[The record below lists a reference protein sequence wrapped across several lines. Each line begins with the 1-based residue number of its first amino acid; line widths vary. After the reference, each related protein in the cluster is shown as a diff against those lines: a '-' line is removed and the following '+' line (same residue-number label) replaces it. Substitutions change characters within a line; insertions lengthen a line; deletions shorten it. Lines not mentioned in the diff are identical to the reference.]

1 MNVSHPLSL
10 LTAEEVTIAREVLD
24 AAGELPD
31 GCSVAHILLAEPP
44 KDELAAWRPGDPV
57 HREVTAL
64 VVPGPELTMVELV
77 VSVTERQVVDRRVI
91 EGMRPTL
98 LFGESFA
105 VMVACT
111 EHPEYRA
118 ALARRGI
125 TDLTHVQIDPWP
137 AGSFGYGVEEGR
149 RVARCISFLRETAD
163 DNGYARPI
171 EGLIV
176 HADLGTGEVL
186 EVIDHAPPDTDPIP
200 LAPQGARYTPQHV
213 GALRADL
220 RPISILQPD
229 GPSFTVED
237 NLVRWQKWS
246 LRLGWDP
253 YEGLV
258 LHQVTYTD
266 TAPDRSERVRSVL
279 HRASISEMVVP
290 YGDPGEV
297 HGWKNAFDAGEW
309 GLGRMTQS
317 LTLGCD
323 CLGVIHYTDVTMA
336 NEQGEPWVV
345 PNAICL
351 HEEDF
356 GIGWKHVDLQTGH
369 AEVRRSRR
377 LVISHIATVGN
388 YEYGFFWY
396 LYLDG
401 NIQLEVKLTG
411 ILSTQGVPVGST
423 TPYATPIAPGLAA
436 PVHQHLFCARLDLDI
451 DGTANRVE
459 EVEAEV
465 LPMGPENPW
474 GNAFRPK
481 VTVLDRESRAQRETD
496 ARTSRSWRVVNPDK
510 LNHVG
515 QPVGYK
521 LVPTMSTPTLLAHP
535 DSSVGRRAGF
545 ARHNLWVT
553 PYHPDEQ
560 RAAGDFPNQHD
571 GGAGLPEWTAQD
583 RSLDGEDVVLWYSF
597 GVTHLPRP
605 EDWPVMPVEYTGFL
619 LTPFGFFERNPAL
632 DVPPSPPGPCHVPD
646 SDRDTGLEHG
656 DNRENGKNAEN
667 GENGCSERGH

>member
-1 MNVSHPLSL
+1 MTDHPLSL
-10 LTAEEVTIAREVLD
+10 LSPDEVTTARRVLTD
-24 AAGELPD
+24 AGELPEGATVVHIVLLEPD
-31 GCSVAHILLAEPP
+31 KAH
-44 KDELAAWRPGDPV
+44 LAAWAPGEPV
-57 HREVTAL
+57 ERRVKAL
-64 VVPGPELTMVELV
+64 IVPGPELTMVELV
-77 VSVTERQVVDRRVI
+77 ISVTEARIVERTVI
-91 EGMRPTL
+91 EGMRPAL
-98 LFGESFA
+98 LMGESF
-105 VMVACT
+105 VAMLACRD
-111 EHPEYRA
+111 HPDYLA

-125 TDLTHVQIDPWP
+125 TEPDLVQIDPWP
-137 AGSFGYGVEEGR
+137 AGVFGYAVEEGR
-149 RVARCISFLRETAD
+149 RIARCISFLRETED

-176 HADLGTGEVL
+176 HVDLGRGEVL
-186 EVIDHAPPDTDPIP
+186 EVIDHAPPDTEPIP
-200 LAPQGARYTPQHV
+200 LPPLHGRYTPEHHEP
-213 GALRADL
+213 LRADL
-220 RPISILQPD
+220 RPIAITQPE

-258 LHQVTYTD
+258 LHQVTYDD
-266 TAPDRSERVRSVL
+266 TGAGGTGRTRSVL
-279 HRASISEMVVP
+279 HRASIAEMVVP
-290 YGDPGEV
+290 YGDPGEG

-323 CLGVIHYTDVTMA
+323 CLGEIHYVDVTMA
-336 NEQGEPWVV
+336 TEQGRPWVV
-345 PNAICL
+345 PNAICM
-351 HEEDF
+351 HEEDY
-356 GIGWKHVDLQTGH
+356 GIGWKHVDLLTGH
-369 AEVRRSRR
+369 HEVRRSRR

-411 ILSTQGVPVGST
+411 ILSTQGVRAGDEHPF
-423 TPYATPIAPGLAA
+423 ANPIAPGLVA
-436 PVHQHLFCARLDLDI
+436 PVHQHLFCARLDLDV

-465 LPMGPENPW
+465 LPPGPDNPW

-481 VTVLDRESRAQRETD
+481 VTVLDRESAAQRETD
-496 ARTSRSWRVVNPDK
+496 ARTSRTWRVVNPAVT
-510 LNHVG
+510 NHVDR
-515 QPVGYK
+515 PVGYK

-535 DSSVGRRAGF
+535 ESPIGRRAGF

-553 PYHPDEQ
+553 PYRPDEL
-560 RAAGDFPNQHD
+560 RAAGEFPNQHD
-571 GGAGLPEWTAQD
+571 GGAGLPEWTAAD
-583 RSLDGEDVVLWYSF
+583 RDLVDTDVVLWYTF

-619 LTPFGFFERNPAL
+619 LVPFGFFDRNPAL
-632 DVPPSPPGPCHVPD
+632 DVPPSPPGACHVPD
-646 SDRDTGLEHG
+646 GDGDGDGGHCHPPASD
-656 DNRENGKNAEN
+656 
-667 GENGCSERGH
+667 

>member
-1 MNVSHPLSL
+1 M
-10 LTAEEVTIAREVLD
+10 
-24 AAGELPD
+24 
-31 GCSVAHILLAEPP
+31 
-44 KDELAAWRPGDPV
+44 
-57 HREVTAL
+57 
-64 VVPGPELTMVELV
+64 
-77 VSVTERQVVDRRVI
+77 
-91 EGMRPTL
+91 
-98 LFGESFA
+98 
-105 VMVACT
+105 
-111 EHPEYRA
+111 
-118 ALARRGI
+118 
-125 TDLTHVQIDPWP
+125 DPWP

-149 RVARCISFLRETAD
+149 RIARCITFLRETED
-163 DNGYARPI
+163 DNGYARPV
-171 EGLIV
+171 EGVIV

-186 EVIDHAPPDTDPIP
+186 EVIDHAPLGTDPIP
-200 LAPQGARYTPQHV
+200 LPPQGSRYTPEHV
-213 GALRADL
+213 GTLRPDL

-237 NLVRWQKWS
+237 NEVRWQKWS

-258 LHQVTYTD
+258 LHQVAYTD
-266 TAPDRSERVRSVL
+266 TAPDGSERARSIL

-297 HGWKNAFDAGEW
+297 QGWKNAFDAGEW

-323 CLGVIHYTDVTMA
+323 CLGVIHYTDITMA

-345 PNAICL
+345 PNAICM

-356 GIGWKHVDLQTGH
+356 GIGWKHVDLQTGR

-411 ILSTQGVPVGST
+411 ILSTQAVREGESS
-423 TPYATPIAPGLAA
+423 PYANPILPGLAA
-436 PVHQHLFCARLDLDI
+436 PVHQHLFCARLDLDV
-451 DGTANRVE
+451 DGTDNRVE

-465 LPMGPENPW
+465 MPMGPDNPW

-481 VTVLDRESRAQRETD
+481 VTVLGRESEAKRETD
-496 ARTSRSWRVVNPDK
+496 SRTSRAWRVVNPSK

-515 QPVGYK
+515 RPVGYK

-535 DSSVGRRAGF
+535 ESSVGKRAGF

-553 PYHPDEQ
+553 PYAPGEQ
-560 RAAGDFPNQHD
+560 RAAGDFPNQHE
-571 GGAGLPEWTAQD
+571 GGAGLPEWTAAD
-583 RSLDGEDVVLWYSF
+583 RELDDTDVVLWYTF

-605 EDWPVMPVEYTGFL
+605 EDFPVMPVEYTGFL
-619 LTPFGFFERNPAL
+619 LAPFGFFERNPAL
-632 DVPPSPPGPCHVPD
+632 DVPPSPPGACHDP
-646 SDRDTGLEHG
+646 G
-656 DNRENGKNAEN
+656 D
-667 GENGCSERGH
+667 CHT

>member
-1 MNVSHPLSL
+1 MNAPHPLSM
-10 LTAEEVTIAREVLD
+10 LTPDEVTAARDVLA
-24 AAGELPD
+24 AAGELPE
-31 GCSVAHILLAEPP
+31 GSIVVHIILTEPH
-44 KDELAAWRPGDPV
+44 KDELAAWQPGDPV
-57 HREVTAL
+57 HRQVTAL
-64 VVPGPELTMVELV
+64 VLPGPELTMVELQ
-77 VSVTERQVVDRRVI
+77 VSVTDRRILDRRLI
-91 EGMRPTL
+91 EGMRPAL
-98 LFGESFA
+98 LFGESFS
-105 VMVACT
+105 VIVACT
-111 EHPEYRA
+111 EHPDYLA

-125 TDLTHVQIDPWP
+125 TDLTHLQIDPWP
-137 AGSFGYGVEEGR
+137 AGSFGYDVEEGR
-149 RVARCISFLRETAD
+149 RIARCITFLREDAE
-163 DNGYARPI
+163 DNGYARPV

-176 HADLGTGEVL
+176 HVDLGTGEVL
-186 EVIDHAPPDTDPIP
+186 EVIDHAPHGTDPIP
-200 LAPQGARYTPQHV
+200 LPPQGSRYTAEHV
-213 GALRADL
+213 GPLRPDL
-220 RPISILQPD
+220 RPIVIEQPE

-258 LHQVTYTD
+258 LHQVAYTD
-266 TAPDRSERVRSVL
+266 TAPDGTERERSVL

-297 HGWKNAFDAGEW
+297 QGWKNAFDAGEW

-345 PNAICL
+345 PNAICM
-351 HEEDF
+351 HEEDY
-356 GIGWKHVDLQTGH
+356 GIGWKHVDLQTGR

-401 NIQLEVKLTG
+401 NIQLEAKLTG
-411 ILSTQGVPVGST
+411 ILSTQAVPVGTT
-423 TPYATPIAPGLAA
+423 TPYSNPIAPGLVA
-436 PVHQHLFCARLDLDI
+436 PVHQHMFCARLDLDI

-465 LPMGPENPW
+465 LPTGPDNPW

-481 VTVLDRESRAQRETD
+481 VTVLDRESRAQRRTD
-496 ARTSRSWRVVNPDK
+496 AATSRSWRVVNPER
-510 LNHVG
+510 LNHVDR
-515 QPVGYK
+515 PVGYK

-535 DSSVGRRAGF
+535 ESSVGRRAGF
-545 ARHNLWVT
+545 ARNNLWVT
-553 PYHPDEQ
+553 PYRPDER
-560 RAAGDFPNQHD
+560 RAAGDFPNQHA
-571 GGAGLPEWTAQD
+571 GGAGLPEWTEQD
-583 RSLDGEDVVLWYSF
+583 RNLDGEDVVLWYSF

-619 LTPFGFFERNPAL
+619 LMPYGFFERNPAL
-632 DVPPSPPGPCHVPD
+632 DVPPSPPGACHADAGEEGGGEPCGCD
-646 SDRDTGLEHG
+646 DR
-656 DNRENGKNAEN
+656 
-667 GENGCSERGH
+667 